1 VLQHKM
7 RQTHKI
13 TARVQ
18 QLYLT
23 RDHQDPVWSSPV
35 YEQVSTMV
43 KTGFMQIK
51 PIATNCV
58 FRLTNIRG
66 MVILEPRC
74 NV

>member
-1 VLQHKM
+1 M

-23 RDHQDPVWSSPV
+23 RDKLDPVWSSPV
-35 YEQVSTMV
+35 YEQVSAMV
-43 KTGFMQIK
+43 KAMVKDRFMQIK
-51 PIATNCV
+51 PIADNCI
-58 FRLTNIRG
+58 FRFNVIRG
-66 MVILEPRC
+66 KIILEPRH

>member
-1 VLQHKM
+1 MLQHKM

-23 RDHQDPVWSSPV
+23 RDKLDPVWSSPV
-35 YEQVSTMV
+35 YEQVSAMV
-43 KTGFMQIK
+43 KDGFMQIK
-51 PIATNCV
+51 PIADNCI
-58 FRLTNIRG
+58 FRFNVIRG
-66 MVILEPRC
+66 KIILEPRH